1 MVVLFLL
8 EFRPK
13 VFKFPV
19 VSKAAKQNEHMCKV
33 CLKSYV
39 INMYIKS

>member
-13 VFKFPV
+13 VFKFSV